1 MTRKRST
8 KVSRSKKRS
17 TAPKGSRS
25 RKGSRKRRSNKR
37 STKVS
42 RSKRSRKFG
51 KGKSAPN
58 PCILCGKPSCQHIKS
73 VDPDKFKNHSE
84 YLGALGANIPL
95 PSSKYYDQY
104 RCKQHRL
111 KKMTHFRAGEYLVS
125 DNCDQ

>member
-1 MTRKRST
+1 MTKYRS
-8 KVSRSKKRS
+8 R
-17 TAPKGSRS
+17 KGSKS

-37 STKVS
+37 SK

-73 VDPDKFKNHSE
+73 VDPNKFKNNTD
-84 YLGALGANIPL
+84 YLQALGVNIPL
-95 PSSKYYDQY
+95 PSNKYYDQY

-111 KKMTHFRAGEYLVS
+111 KKTTHFRAGEYLVS